1 MLSVKVLMLT
11 NFKHLEDEDSP
22 VPEDVRETLAE
33 FHNDLLL
40 HCGEHFCVIMNFFRC
55 EKLFMGV

>member
-1 MLSVKVLMLT
+1 MLT